1 LEVDYDAQGLRFK
14 DWRDVCNESKVYSY
28 DDFPLDG
35 PVSCVKVFRHME
47 RFGGNPKTW
56 FDKCVAKKGLRE
68 IDRNYHELETL
79 CEALFHFGSYDQLNG
94 GACASAEVLV
104 RRVFGI
110 VDALSSGT
118 DRASWHNASYF
129 MGGTS
134 ADDLVPME
142 MKTYVSRR
150 AKEDSEVLR
159 SRGIGKGDGA
169 TGGDSSIPPR
179 GGLAPP
185 GTGQGTPT
193 LKKKK
198 KGGKGQPASD
208 GK

>member
-1 LEVDYDAQGLRFK
+1 
-14 DWRDVCNESKVYSY
+14 
-28 DDFPLDG
+28 
-35 PVSCVKVFRHME
+35 ME

-56 FDKCVAKKGLRE
+56 FDKFVAKKGLRE
-68 IDRNYHELETL
+68 LDRNYHELETL

-110 VDALSSGT
+110 VDALSSGV

-129 MGGTS
+129 MGGTTS
-134 ADDLVPME
+134 DDLVPME

-150 AKEDSEVLR
+150 AKEDSEANR
-159 SRGIGKGDGA
+159 SRGIGRTGDG
-169 TGGDSSIPPR
+169 GGGADSSIPPR
-179 GGLAPP
+179 GGLPPP
-185 GTGQGTPT
+185 GGALGTST
-193 LKKKK
+193 THKKK
-198 KGGKGQPASD
+198 KGGKGGGGKPGD